1 MTLFTLKSKVKDY
14 EINLQE
20 KMDRLNEL
28 SIANEELER
37 CLKEKD
43 ESNFMLTN
51 HNKDLETQLNMTE
64 NKFKQDYE
72 KVIDKALFYMPFS
85 LKLSQLFL
93 TNQPFKKIS
102 QLQEDINTLLQSS
115 KSQTDVINELKE
127 KLNESESNLKKEFNL
142 VENWTLEKEVK

>member
-28 SIANEELER
+28 SIATEELER